1 MKKWGT
7 NDYGTISIGATESC
21 GGSILPH
28 LIEGFHETAP
38 HIRFQIW
45 TGNSDETQERLEK
58 NLVDV
63 AVVREPFNMEQYDRI
78 FLNHEPWVIICNK
91 EHFLAKRPEG
101 VRVSE
106 LQDASLII
114 PIRQPIQNE
123 INSWFNEI
131 ASERNIFCLYNS
143 ITSVMGFAEHNLG
156 VIICPESA
164 KNLINRETLTYR
176 KIIDPVHESGTYLV
190 KKHLQLMATATEKF
204 WKYVEHQT
212 KSNPS
217 KYKES
222 MR

>member
-1 MKKWGT
+1 M
-7 NDYGTISIGATESC
+7 
-21 GGSILPH
+21 
-28 LIEGFHETAP
+28 
-38 HIRFQIW
+38 
-45 TGNSDETQERLEK
+45 
-58 NLVDV
+58 
-63 AVVREPFNMEQYDRI
+63 
-78 FLNHEPWVIICNK
+78 
-91 EHFLAKRPEG
+91 
-101 VRVSE
+101 SE
-106 LQDASLII
+106 LRDASLII

-131 ASERNIFCLYNS
+131 TSERNIFCLYNS

-164 KNLINRETLTYR
+164 KNLINRETLTCR